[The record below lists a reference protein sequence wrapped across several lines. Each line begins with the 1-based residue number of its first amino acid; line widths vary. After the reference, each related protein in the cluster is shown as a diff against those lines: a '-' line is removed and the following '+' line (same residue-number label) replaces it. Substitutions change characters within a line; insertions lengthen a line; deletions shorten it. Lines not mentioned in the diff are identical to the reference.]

1 MLATAKGLTAS
12 GLPHVILRPALVV
25 GRNAHGGTALIRAL
39 AAFPWITPLVHPGT
53 PVETV
58 AMDDVASTVVAAMDG
73 TIAPVEKSEEEWKA
87 ELEPQAFHVLRE
99 AGTERAFT
107 GKYWENKKKG
117 VYTCAGCG
125 LPLFSSETKF
135 KSGTG
140 WPSFWEP
147 IRQEHVLLDT
157 DTSYGMA
164 RTEVLCAR
172 CGGHQ
177 GHVFNDGP
185 EPTGLR
191 YCINSVSLDFVEGA
205 KMEKGKP

>member
-1 MLATAKGLTAS
+1 MQFKTIFCLLISTFGLWSCNQAQDKKAPDGQS
-12 GLPHVILRPALVV
+12 AM
-25 GRNAHGGTALIRAL
+25 A
-39 AAFPWITPLVHPGT
+39 
-53 PVETV
+53 VERTFI
-58 AMDDVASTVVAAMDG
+58 SLDG
-73 TIAPVEKSEEEWKA
+73 DTLQPVEKSEAQWKA

-107 GKYWENKKKG
+107 GNFWANKKKG
-117 VYTCAGCG
+117 IYTCAGCG
-125 LPLFSSETKF
+125 LPLFASDTKF

-147 IRQEHVLLDT
+147 IRPEHVLLKEDKA
-157 DTSYGMA
+157 YGMV

-177 GHVFNDGP
+177 GHVFDDGP
-185 EPTGLR
+185 QPTGLR

-205 KMEKGKP
+205 KMEGKKP